1 MGIFTEERERERE
14 TERKRER
21 GGRER
26 EREREVWVEIIKD
39 NKLPIEEANFLGV
52 IDKKILSKASS
63 FKTCVDVVEE
73 FVRT

>member
-1 MGIFTEERERERE
+1 M
-14 TERKRER
+14 
-21 GGRER
+21 
-26 EREREVWVEIIKD
+26 EIIKD